1 MGDWVHYLPIKWM
14 ALVIFTIVYLTAI
27 VIFTIVMTLA
37 KKGER
42 AKAFKGLTSGLLSPL
57 GAIFGLLVVFIV
69 FQVFSDFDRAKMAVD
84 REASAIRTVVLLAI
98 SFPGEPEN
106 QIRNRIRR
114 HVDES
119 VSLEWPAMAKQAA
132 TVKVAA
138 PALSEALRVA
148 LFLTPRNDGQILARN
163 EIVKELEIAMDA
175 RRERINLS
183 RSTVNWVKWMCM
195 FAQAVCT
202 LVAIAM
208 IHSDN
213 RAAAAIAM
221 GIFATGVAVSGL
233 LIASHDRPFSGQ
245 IRVEPDVLLHVR
257 PE

>member
-1 MGDWVHYLPIKWM
+1 MSDWLHTLPVIWM
-14 ALVIFTIVYLTAI
+14 ALVILVATFLATGAI
-27 VIFTIVMTLA
+27 FAIIMMLA
-37 KKGER
+37 KGEWAYIFQR
-42 AKAFKGLTSGLLSPL
+42 IAPGLLSPL

-175 RRERINLS
+175 CRERINLS
-183 RSTVNWVKWMCM
+183 RS
-195 FAQAVCT
+195 
-202 LVAIAM
+202 
-208 IHSDN
+208 
-213 RAAAAIAM
+213 
-221 GIFATGVAVSGL
+221 
-233 LIASHDRPFSGQ
+233 
-245 IRVEPDVLLHVR
+245 
-257 PE
+257 